1 MTANNNRRTPLEV
14 FRRKIPKTVVTNSE
28 FNPTFDWPF
37 LQSTSI
43 ISFDGESTMVMLS
56 PDRRVLHVAFDVK
69 NGVDQIRVLVDA
81 DKNSNDQ

>member
-1 MTANNNRRTPLEV
+1 
-14 FRRKIPKTVVTNSE
+14 
-28 FNPTFDWPF
+28 
-37 LQSTSI
+37 
-43 ISFDGESTMVMLS
+43 MVMLS